1 MFLTAVS
8 ERDRQR
14 HRESG
19 ETEKDR
25 GRKCKREKRKSGMDR
40 HTENTRD
47 KLPENKTKKASVPLT
62 HIETGKI
69 QLTLLHLSLQH

>member
-14 HRESG
+14 HRERG

-40 HTENTRD
+40 DTQRILKINFQ
-47 KLPENKTKKASVPLT
+47 KTKQKKQVF
-62 HIETGKI
+62 H
-69 QLTLLHLSLQH
+69 